1 MVGGIYSFGNE
12 FKLAESTDDE
22 ISTLVANFSGN
33 ETAGYYGRGILTVQ
47 LFGSDGNII
56 NSANVKV
63 KITDSNSQEPFT
75 PSVVFRDQILDAIN
89 GFDKHVE
96 DKTAEIISEIS
107 TIKSEVETTGVNA
120 VREVNA
126 AKADAVGNVNTAK
139 TGAVAE
145 VNTAKTNALAE
156 VGTAKSGALSDISG
170 AKAGAV
176 GDVNAAKTG
185 ALAEISTAGASY
197 QRQISENSAMLDGAV
212 WTSDVSASLGQILP
226 RKQYPYGYDAWN
238 YTPMP
243 RSSAKYTVLGYYMPR
258 SGGFSLF
265 YESADETGY
274 GSGACLKV
282 EEDQKT
288 IAYYNA
294 YDSGNNSYVY
304 ETLDSPLI
312 FGDCLA
318 YVFDCGSV
326 KVYRNKELLFE
337 RQIEDESYLSG
348 NLMHFSNLLGGDNYK
363 KSFLLSVGNA
373 FPLEDEFC
381 YSISDFVNGVEP
393 PAGYLSKLSSINAP
407 FEDATGLTLS
417 QVTGTYS
424 QSFSDETSCAK
435 FVPSGLSST
444 SKKVRYF
451 NFKNPYA
458 NERNATCKIRMKF
471 YLPTSNA
478 NWKHIG
484 FKPVGSYATWNETS
498 NLFDANDCISAKD
511 EWQTLEFTL
520 KNGNG
525 SFAPRFY
532 FRPDSGTTTT
542 SAAIGQAIASA
553 GSDVFYLAEYVVE
566 YPPAIDNY
574 VKIPLQ
580 NGVFLQ
586 KGTIPYNMV
595 FGLGMHTSSYCDINS
610 LGDSGANNARSI
622 AASQTLTGNPYL
634 YVDSFDFVP
643 YGRYCLSSIT
653 LKFAD
658 LSALADTDTITLSAI
673 DSSYRGMTF
682 TKSEV
687 LNGQFTVHCENPNSY
702 DLRSND
708 NYWNVSMYTSSG
720 VQLSGDIIF
729 NWERIN

>member
-1 MVGGIYSFGNE
+1 MTLFIDIENKKLVQSLTSERSVVNPAFMQGDNE
-12 FKLAESTDDE
+12 PLIIHLLERGTDSLFSEKSLSLESDSLKVAIARFAGEPKLLTYASEY
-22 ISTLVANFSGN
+22 TLN
-33 ETAGYYGRGILTVQ
+33 
-47 LFGSDGNII
+47 SDGGAIVLLPLNTKNIEIALQEQASIPAYLEVEYTKSDGSIITVLQTPCTLKNDLIENAPNIELQEQFYSAAKVDELINQAVDNTNLSIQENKNLI
-56 NSANVKV
+56 NSLQKE
-63 KITDSNSQEPFT
+63 IT
-75 PSVVFRDQILDAIN
+75 R
-89 GFDKHVE
+89 
-96 DKTAEIISEIS
+96 
-107 TIKSEVETTGVNA
+107 
-120 VREVNA
+120 
-126 AKADAVGNVNTAK
+126 
-139 TGAVAE
+139 
-145 VNTAKTNALAE
+145 NALAVE
-156 VGTAKSGALSDISG
+156 
-170 AKAGAV
+170 
-176 GDVNAAKTG
+176 
-185 ALAEISTAGASY
+185 
-197 QRQISENSAMLDGAV
+197 GAV

-238 YTPMP
+238 YTQMP

-265 YESADETGY
+265 YESDEVEY
-274 GSGACLKV
+274 ASGACLKV

-304 ETLDSPLI
+304 ETLESPLI

-348 NLMHFSNLLGGDNYK
+348 NLTHFSNLLGGDNYK

-373 FPLEDEFC
+373 FPLEDEYY

-393 PAGYLSKLSSINAP
+393 TAGYLSKLSSINAP
-407 FEDATGLTLS
+407 FKDATGLTLS

-451 NFKNPYA
+451 NFKAPYA
-458 NERNATCKIRMKF
+458 NEKNATCKIRMKF

-484 FKPVGSYATWNETS
+484 FKPVGSYATWKEIS
-498 NLFDANDCISAKD
+498 NLLDANDCISAKD

-525 SFAPRFY
+525 TFAPKFY

-574 VKIPLQ
+574 VKIPTQ

-595 FGLGMHTSSYCDINS
+595 FGLGMYASSYCDINH

-622 AASQTLTGNPYL
+622 AASQTLTSNPYL

-658 LSALADTDTITLSAI
+658 LSALADTDTITLPAI
-673 DSSYRGMTF
+673 DSSYRDMTF

-687 LNGQFTVHCENPNSY
+687 LNGQITIHCENPNSY

-708 NYWNVSMYTSSG
+708 NYWNVSMYAGSG
-720 VQLSGDIIF
+720 VELSGDIIF